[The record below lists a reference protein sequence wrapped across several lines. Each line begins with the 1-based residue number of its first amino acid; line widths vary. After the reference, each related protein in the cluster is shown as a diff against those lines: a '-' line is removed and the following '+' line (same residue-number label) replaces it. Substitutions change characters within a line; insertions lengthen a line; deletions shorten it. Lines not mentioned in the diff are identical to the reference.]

1 MWNYVYLLLF
11 DFQVM
16 PLWDA
21 ALGMREQGRL
31 RMATGDDRLSKEISL
46 GSDGDT
52 VRMKSEKI

>member
-1 MWNYVYLLLF
+1 
-11 DFQVM
+11 M

-31 RMATGDDRLSKEISL
+31 RMATGDDRLSKETSL

-52 VRMKSEKI
+52 VRMKFEEV

>member
-31 RMATGDDRLSKEISL
+31 RMATGDDRLSLSL

-52 VRMKSEKI
+52 VRMKSEEI